1 MSEQQQHEPTEGVPV
16 GRVLFWLFW
25 VIQVVGFVVAFGCGT
40 VFGLGGVG
48 TGGASAFVGA
58 VGMVGA
64 AVLFYFCMRQMKG
77 IAQADGQKLM
87 SILGLLLI
95 ANFVLFGSCVAIF

>member
-1 MSEQQQHEPTEGVPV
+1 MPDQQQPEPTQGVPI
-16 GRVLFWLFW
+16 GRVFFWLFW
-25 VIQVVGFVVAFGCGT
+25 VVQVVGFVVAFGCGT

-48 TGGASAFVGA
+48 TGGPSAFVGA
-58 VGMVGA
+58 LGMIGA
-64 AVLFYFCMRQMKG
+64 AVIFYFCMRQMRG